1 MSNHLPSDRPDP
13 TPPSGGQRGCA
24 PILLGLFGVV
34 LLLPGVC
41 AGLVT
46 LSMGPSGL
54 STNDLALLL
63 PIFLVCAAT
72 FAVGIWLIRQAFR

>member
-1 MSNHLPSDRPDP
+1 
-13 TPPSGGQRGCA
+13 
-24 PILLGLFGVV
+24 LFGVV
-34 LLLPGVC
+34 LLLPGVY